1 MYSLSHEDIDAVNN
15 WHWPLTYEGCLDI
28 FAPVEC
34 DTPEKV
40 EFRHYKLANRFKY
53 AYNTYR
59 KYRNIDEGWQSHT
72 HWLIEVIAKT
82 ADLDLSVI
90 PEPLHKV
97 IPYCKRW
104 SEITKEG
111 KCTDEAMKLRSK
123 IYKIIDLYIDAHP
136 VSRGRPQKQQISAV

>member
-1 MYSLSHEDIDAVNN
+1 MYLLSREDIDAVNN
-15 WHWPLTYEGCLDI
+15 WHWPLSYEGCLDI

-40 EFRHYKLANRFKY
+40 EFRHNKLTNRFKY

-59 KYRNIDEGWQSHT
+59 KYRNTDEGWKSNT

-97 IPYCKRW
+97 IPYCQRW
-104 SEITKEG
+104 VEIAKEG
-111 KCTDEAMKLRSK
+111 KWTEEAVSLRAK
-123 IYKIIDLYIDAHP
+123 IYKIIDIYVDGKEWST
-136 VSRGRPQKQQISAV
+136 SRGRPRK